1 MYEFDIPNM
10 TCGHCK
16 GTVEAAIKS
25 ADPSASA
32 TIDLT
37 SRKVTVQTALH
48 PADISNAIEQAGYPV
63 TLRAL

>member
-16 GTVEAAIKS
+16 GSVEKAIKS

-37 SRKVTVQTALH
+37 SRKAKVQTALD
-48 PADISNAIEQAGYPV
+48 PTVISKAIEQAGYPV
-63 TLRAL
+63 TVSRL